1 MGSCGLNF
9 DGQAAK
15 KRGKGHKGGAGKLK
29 RKQQKKSAQKQLVG
43 RLGSAMYML
52 QGQKKK
58 LDAKEAELQKKVE
71 AAARGSLFVG
81 IWTKPPS
88 N

>member
-1 MGSCGLNF
+1 LF
-9 DGQAAK
+9 DGQAN
-15 KRGKGHKGGAGKLK
+15 KRKGKGHKGGAGKQK
-29 RKQQKKSAQKQLVG
+29 RKQQKKSAQKELVSK
-43 RLGSAMYML
+43 LGSAIYTL

-58 LDAKEAELQKKVE
+58 LDAKEAELQQKVE

-81 IWTKPPS
+81 IWAKPPS